1 MFSSRNALFILASM
15 VVSCALAYEARTV
28 SITDTRYTDGLATS
42 FDLAFGQG
50 SAANAQAFFAN
61 ATTTTV
67 TIASSLL
74 EVTDIL
80 ANANDVNLT
89 FTGGRTTRTL
99 KTNTFQTNA
108 KGGRICVSNLAFQ
121 ADSGRAQGQGQQL
134 GRDTPVLL
142 EPPAIY

>member
-89 FTGGRTTRTL
+89 FTGGRHRPRL
-99 KTNTFQTNA
+99 A
-108 KGGRICVSNLAFQ
+108 RAPRRRAHSDARRVAERDCVRQDHSRR
-121 ADSGRAQGQGQQL
+121 DS
-134 GRDTPVLL
+134 
-142 EPPAIY
+142 